1 MSEASVDYRGKI
13 GKGEKGEVVEKG
25 KEEEIKMEMKRKEV
39 RRGLRT
45 GKDKEQ
51 K

>member
-1 MSEASVDYRGKI
+1 MGYRGKI
-13 GKGEKGEVVEKG
+13 GRERREGRSSG
-25 KEEEIKMEMKRKEV
+25 KEEIKMEMKKKEV

>member
-1 MSEASVDYRGKI
+1 MGYRGKTGRERREGRSS
-13 GKGEKGEVVEKG
+13 GK
-25 KEEEIKMEMKRKEV
+25 EEIKMEMKEV